1 MRALSRASIIIVALA
16 LSSCVTAHQQSEL
29 AIKQLDAAVDAFVD
43 ARHEYPRTLQ
53 ELSAFAAASGRR
65 LDLTPFA
72 KVRLE
77 RPRRSRV
84 MIYIETRD
92 RPHEATTLARVTTS

>member
-1 MRALSRASIIIVALA
+1 MVSLV
-16 LSSCVTAHQQSEL
+16 LSSCITARQEFEFATNRL
-29 AIKQLDAAVDAFVD
+29 EAALDAFVD

-53 ELSAFAAASGRR
+53 ELSAFATASGRP

-77 RPRRSRV
+77 RPSRSRV
-84 MIYIETRD
+84 MIYLDRRD
-92 RPHEATTLARVTTS
+92 RPNESVTVMRVTTS